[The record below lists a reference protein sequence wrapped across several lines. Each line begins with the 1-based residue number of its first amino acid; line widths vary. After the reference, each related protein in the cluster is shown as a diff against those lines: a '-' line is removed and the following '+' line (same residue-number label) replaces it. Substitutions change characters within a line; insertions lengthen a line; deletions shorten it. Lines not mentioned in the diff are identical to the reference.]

1 MTKAELMNKA
11 TRTIHKV
18 GFQLKKHSPEILAV
32 TGAVGTVASAVW
44 ACKQTTKLSGI
55 LEEGKATVGQIHEV
69 MENPELL
76 PEGAEYT
83 VEDGKK
89 DLTIAYVQTG
99 FKVVKLYAGP
109 VILGT
114 LSLTA
119 MLTSN
124 NILRKRNV
132 ALMGAYTALE
142 KGYKEYRNRVVER
155 FGEQIDKELL
165 YNIKAKEI
173 TETVVNEDGTET
185 EVTTTAEVID
195 PLAVEYSPYA
205 KFYDDGCKGWTK
217 DPQTNL
223 VFLHQVQAMLNDRL
237 HSVGYVF
244 LNEVYD
250 ALGLPHTSAGQIV
263 GWLYDECDPN
273 VGVDRVIDFGIWD
286 TTKPKNRDFV
296 NGYEKVIILD
306 FNVDGPIWDKI

>member
-44 ACKQTTKLSGI
+44 ACKQTTKLSSI

-69 MENPELL
+69 IENPELL

-83 VEDGKK
+83 AEDGKK

-173 TETVVNEDGTET
+173 TETVTNEDGTET

-195 PLAVEYSPYA
+195 EEAVQHSPYA
-205 KFYDDGCKGWTK
+205 VFFDCGCKGWTK
-217 DPQTNL
+217 DPETNKIFLLQT
-223 VFLHQVQAMLNDRL
+223 QAMLNDRL
-237 HSVGYVF
+237 KTVGHVF
-244 LNEVYD
+244 LNELYD
-250 ALGLPHTSAGQIV
+250 ALGFKRTTTGQIV
-263 GWLYDECDPN
+263 GWIYDPVAPN
-273 VGVDRVIDFGIWD
+273 GDNYIDLGIFNGADERV
-286 TTKPKNRDFV
+286 RAFV
-296 NGYEKVIILD
+296 NGYERTILID
-306 FNVDGPIWDKI
+306 PNVDGVIYDKI

>member
-1 MTKAELMNKA
+1 MKKTELLNKA
-11 TRTIHKV
+11 TRTLHKV
-18 GFQLKKHSPEILAV
+18 GFQIKKHSPEILAV
-32 TGAVGTVASAVW
+32 TGAVGVVTSTVW

-55 LEEGKATVGQIHEV
+55 LEEGKATVDQIHQV
-69 MENPELL
+69 MENPEML

-83 VEDGKK
+83 EQDAKK

-99 FKVVKLYAGP
+99 VKVVKLYAGP

-132 ALMGAYTALE
+132 ALMTAYTALD

-155 FGEQIDKELL
+155 FGKEIDRELL

-185 EVTTTAEVID
+185 EVTKVAEVAD
-195 PLAVEYSPYA
+195 DSAVNCSPYA
-205 KFYDDGCKGWTK
+205 FFFDESCAAYTK
-217 DPQTNL
+217 DPETNKFLL
-223 VFLHQVQAMLNDRL
+223 VQVQAMLNDRL
-237 HSVGYVF
+237 KAHGHVF
-244 LNEVYD
+244 LNELHD
-250 ALGLPHTSAGQIV
+250 ALGAKRTKQGQVV
-263 GWLYDECDPN
+263 GWIYDPVCPNGDNYIDLGLWDGARERTRAFINGYERTLLIDPN
-273 VGVDRVIDFGIWD
+273 VDGVIYDLI
-286 TTKPKNRDFV
+286 
-296 NGYEKVIILD
+296 
-306 FNVDGPIWDKI
+306 

>member
-1 MTKAELMNKA
+1 MKKTELLNKA
-11 TRTIHKV
+11 SRALHKV
-18 GFQLKKHSPEILAV
+18 GFQLKKHSPEILVV

-44 ACKQTTKLSGI
+44 ACKQTTKLSDI
-55 LEEGKATVGQIHEV
+55 LDEGKATVNQIHEV
-69 MENPELL
+69 MDNPELL

-83 VEDGKK
+83 VEDSKK

-99 FKVVKLYAGP
+99 VKVVKLYAGP

-132 ALMGAYTALE
+132 ALMTAYTALD
-142 KGYKEYRNRVVER
+142 KGFKDYRDRVVER
-155 FGEQIDKELL
+155 FGEKIDKELL

-185 EVTTTAEVID
+185 EVTKTVEMLD
-195 PLAVEYSPYA
+195 PEAVEYSQYA

-217 DPQTNL
+217 DPETNM
-223 VFLHQVQAMLNDRL
+223 VFLLQTQAMLNDDLKRD
-237 HSVGYVF
+237 GYLF
-244 LNEVYD
+244 LNDAYD
-250 ALGLPHTSAGQIV
+250 ALGIPRTSAGQIV
-263 GWLYDECDPN
+263 GWIYDTESPN
-273 VGVDRVIDFGIWD
+273 GDNFIDFGIFD
-286 TTKPKNRDFV
+286 GTKPKARDFV
-296 NGYEKVIILD
+296 NGYERTIVLD

>member
-1 MTKAELMNKA
+1 MTKAELMSKA

-55 LEEGKATVGQIHEV
+55 LEEGKATVNQIHEV
-69 MENPELL
+69 MEHPEML
-76 PEGAEYT
+76 PKEAEYT
-83 VEDGKK
+83 VEDSKK

-99 FKVVKLYAGP
+99 MKVIKLYAGP

-132 ALMGAYTALE
+132 TLMAAYTALD
-142 KGYKEYRNRVVER
+142 KGYKEYRGRVVER

-173 TETVVNEDGTET
+173 TEVVQNEDGTET
-185 EVTTTAEVID
+185 EVTKTVEVAD
-195 PLAVEYSPYA
+195 PEAVMHSQYA
-205 KFYDDGCKGWTK
+205 VIFDNGCKGWTK
-217 DPQTNL
+217 DPETNK
-223 VFLHQVQAMLNDRL
+223 VFLLQTQAMLNDRL
-237 HSVGYVF
+237 QRVGHVF
-244 LNEVYD
+244 LNELYE
-250 ALGLPHTSAGQIV
+250 ALGFKHTATGQIV
-263 GWLYDECDPN
+263 GWLYDPEVPN
-273 VGVDRVIDFGIWD
+273 GDNYIDFGIFNLD
-286 TTKPKNRDFV
+286 SERARAFV
-296 NGYEKVIILD
+296 NGYETSIVID
-306 FNVDGPIWDKI
+306 PNVDGPIWDKI

>member
-11 TRTIHKV
+11 TRTFHKV

-55 LEEGKATVGQIHEV
+55 LEEGKAAVNQIHEV
-69 MENPELL
+69 IDNPDLL
-76 PEGAEYT
+76 PEGAEYDI
-83 VEDGKK
+83 EKDGKR

-99 FKVVKLYAGP
+99 VKVVKLYAGP

-132 ALMGAYTALE
+132 TLMAAYTALD
-142 KGYKEYRNRVVER
+142 KGYKEYRGRVVER

-173 TETVVNEDGTET
+173 TETVTNEDGTET
-185 EVTTTAEVID
+185 EVTKTVEVVD
-195 PLAVEYSPYA
+195 EEAVQHSQYA
-205 KFYDDGCKGWTK
+205 MFFDNGCKGWTK
-217 DPQTNL
+217 DPETNKIFLLQT
-223 VFLHQVQAMLNDRL
+223 QAMLNDRL
-237 HSVGYVF
+237 KSVGHVF

-250 ALGLPHTSAGQIV
+250 ALGFKRTATGQIV
-263 GWLYDECDPN
+263 GWIYDPVTPN
-273 VGVDRVIDFGIWD
+273 GDNYIDFGIFNGSD
-286 TTKPKNRDFV
+286 ERARAFV
-296 NGYEKVIILD
+296 NGYERTILID
-306 FNVDGPIWDKI
+306 PNVDGVIWDKI

>member
-1 MTKAELMNKA
+1 MNKTELLNKA
-11 TRTIHKV
+11 SRAFNKV

-32 TGAVGTVASAVW
+32 TGAVGVVTSAVW

-55 LEEGKATVGQIHEV
+55 LEEGKVVVDQIHEV

-83 VEDGKK
+83 EQDSKK

-99 FKVVKLYAGP
+99 IKVVKLYAGP

-132 ALMGAYTALE
+132 ALMTAYTALD

-155 FGEQIDKELL
+155 FGKDIDRELL

-173 TETVVNEDGTET
+173 TETVLNEDGSET
-185 EVTTTAEVID
+185 EVTKTVEVVGD
-195 PLAVEYSPYA
+195 DAVQYSQYA
-205 KFYDDGCKGWTK
+205 KFFDDGCTGWTK
-217 DPQTNL
+217 DPETNM
-223 VFLHQVQAMLNDRL
+223 VFLLQTQAMWNDELKRK
-237 HSVGYVF
+237 GYVF
-244 LNEVYD
+244 INDVYES
-250 ALGLPHTSAGQIV
+250 LGIPRTSAGQLV
-263 GWLYDECDPN
+263 GWIYDPANPDGDN
-273 VGVDRVIDFGIWD
+273 YIDFGIWD
-286 TTKPKNRDFV
+286 TTKPKVRDFV
-296 NGYEKVIILD
+296 NGYERTILLD

>member
-1 MTKAELMNKA
+1 MKKTELLNKA
-11 TRTIHKV
+11 SRTLHKV

-55 LEEGKATVGQIHEV
+55 LEEGKAAIDQIHEV
-69 MENPELL
+69 IEHPEIL
-76 PEGAEYT
+76 PKDAEYT
-83 VEDGKK
+83 EQDGKK

-99 FKVVKLYAGP
+99 VKVIKLYAGP

-132 ALMGAYTALE
+132 ALMTAYTALD

-155 FGEQIDKELL
+155 FGKEINRELL

-185 EVTTTAEVID
+185 EVTKTVEVID
-195 PLAVEYSPYA
+195 PDAVEYSQYA
-205 KFYDDGCKGWTK
+205 KFFDDGCKGWTK
-217 DPQTNL
+217 DPETNK
-223 VFLHQVQAMLNDRL
+223 VFLLQTQAMLNDDLQRD
-237 HSVGYVF
+237 GYLF
-244 LNEVYD
+244 LNDAYT
-250 ALGLPHTSAGQIV
+250 ALGLPRTSAGQIV
-263 GWLYDECDPN
+263 GWIYDPENPDGDN
-273 VGVDRVIDFGIWD
+273 KIDFGIFD
-286 TTKPKNRDFV
+286 GTKPKARDFV
-296 NGYEKVIILD
+296 NGYERTILLD

>member
-1 MTKAELMNKA
+1 MTKTELMNKA
-11 TRTIHKV
+11 TRAINKV

-44 ACKQTTKLSGI
+44 ACKQTTKLHTI
-55 LEEGKATVGQIHEV
+55 LDEGRATIDQIHEV
-69 MENPELL
+69 VENPELL

-83 VEDGKK
+83 VEDSKK

-173 TETVVNEDGTET
+173 AETVVNEDGTET
-185 EVTTTAEVID
+185 EVTKTAEVID
-195 PLAVEYSPYA
+195 EAAIDCSPYA
-205 KFYDDGCKGWTK
+205 FFFDESCTAFTK
-217 DPQTNL
+217 DPETNK
-223 VFLHQVQAMLNDRL
+223 VFLIQTQAMLNDRL
-237 HSVGYVF
+237 KSVGHVF
-244 LNEVYD
+244 LNELHD
-250 ALGLPHTSAGQIV
+250 ALGAKRTKQGQIV
-263 GWLYDECDPN
+263 GWRYDPVCPN
-273 VGVDRVIDFGIWD
+273 GDNYIDLGIWD
-286 TTKPKNRDFV
+286 GTKERTRAFV
-296 NGYEKVIILD
+296 NGYERTLLID
-306 FNVDGPIWDKI
+306 PNVDGVIFDQI